1 MNLLNSKRLYCTA
14 NATWPAISVRQHE
27 GWDIRDG
34 GGAGKR
40 VSAATLALPSW
51 ADITPAEQAMQALG
65 QEMLFMIREGETEL
79 DMRLEMRGYRIV
91 DPVIIYACENAL
103 LVPKFLPKA
112 QSYAIWE
119 PLQVMR
125 EIWAMGGINAERI
138 AVMHRVN
145 GLKTGLLARSTDSPA
160 GTAFLAL
167 DGDIAMIHAVEV
179 LQNFR
184 RTGVARKLMAQAAKW
199 AHDNGANYMSL
210 MTTVKNVA
218 ANELYKSM
226 GMKPV
231 SHYHY
236 RTKEST

>member
-1 MNLLNSKRLYCTA
+1 MNLLNTKRLYNAT
-14 NATWPAISVRQHE
+14 NATWPAMSVRRHE
-27 GWDIRDG
+27 GWDIRYG
-34 GGAGKR
+34 AGAGKR
-40 VSAATLALPSW
+40 VSATTLALDSW
-51 ADITPAEQAMQALG
+51 TDIAPAEQAMQALG

-79 DMRLEMRGYRIV
+79 DMRLEVRGYKII
-91 DPVIIYACENAL
+91 DPVIIYACENAF
-103 LVPKFLPKA
+103 LVPKFLPVA

-138 AVMHRVN
+138 ALMHRVQ
-145 GLKTGLLARSTDSPA
+145 GPKTGLLARSADTPA

-179 LQNFR
+179 LQSFR
-184 RTGVARKLMAQAAKW
+184 RTGVAQKLMAQAAKW
-199 AHDNGANYMSL
+199 AQDNGATYMSL
-210 MTTVKNVA
+210 MTTTKNVA
-218 ANELYKSM
+218 ANKLYQSM

-231 SHYHY
+231 GHYHY